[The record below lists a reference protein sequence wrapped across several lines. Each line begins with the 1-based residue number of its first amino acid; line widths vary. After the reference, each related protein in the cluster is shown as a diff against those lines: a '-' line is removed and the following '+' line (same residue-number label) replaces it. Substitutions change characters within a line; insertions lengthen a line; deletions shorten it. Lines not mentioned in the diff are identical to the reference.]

1 MTTMTIFILCVII
14 INKRDNDMA
23 KKEEQQKIYNF
34 RPDLELKYLFT
45 HADRISVIHLLNTLF
60 RTNIPDDS
68 IIEIANTEFV
78 EQNFLNFKLQ
88 NRRVD
93 MIFKTENLP
102 YYIWNFNPQKT
113 LQWV

>member
-1 MTTMTIFILCVII
+1 MTIFILCVII

-60 RTNIPDDS
+60 RTNISDDS

-78 EQNFLNFKLQ
+78 EQNFLNFKL
-88 NRRVD
+88 
-93 MIFKTENLP
+93 
-102 YYIWNFNPQKT
+102 
-113 LQWV
+113 